1 MLDASGIIHV
11 EADRFL
17 VVEDEVDILRYFVL
31 DKQKHTFTATNET
44 IDLGRH
50 ESDFESIAFD
60 SKSQRYYC
68 IGSHGEDYSQ
78 RLVSFQLTENIVDNV
93 VELSFDAQ
101 LLIRD
106 KVDIEAL
113 SIWGSHLLIGY
124 RKPDRSKLALFVIYD
139 IESGN
144 QMLTG
149 FDLAGRTFRDWVRI
163 DDENYLILA
172 GPARGKDYSKLPS
185 CIFWWN
191 GDVFSPDL
199 KLCEI
204 SLKGFRAEG
213 IATRQNNNGS
223 IDVLISSDESKVK
236 SAKHFRMFYIKESS
250 IPSLLGGAKKPEE
263 LSIIF

>member
-11 EADRFL
+11 EANRYL
-17 VVEDEVDILRYFVL
+17 VAEDEADILRYFVL
-31 DKQKHTFTATNET
+31 DKQNHTLTATSET

-60 SKSQRYYC
+60 SKNQRYYC

-78 RLVSFQLTENIVDNV
+78 RLVSFQLIENTIDSI
-93 VELSFDAQ
+93 VELSYDAQ
-101 LLIRD
+101 LLINE

-124 RKPDRSKLALFVIYD
+124 RKPNRSKLALVVLYD
-139 IESGN
+139 TETGK

-163 DDENYLILA
+163 DDQNYLILA
-172 GPARGKDYSKLPS
+172 GPERGKDYSKLPS

-199 KLCEI
+199 KMCDI

-213 IATRQNNNGS
+213 IATRQNNDGS

-236 SAKHFRMFYIKESS
+236 SAKHFRTLYIEESS
-250 IPSLLGGAKKPEE
+250 ISSLLDGAKKPEE